1 MYRLILSP
9 QALKQLKTIKRAHQ
23 SAVKLTIEDIKENPS
38 IGKPLTRELTGRFSY
53 RVGLYRIIYKVN
65 QKDKIINI
73 LNAGHRSTV
82 YD

>member
-9 QALKQLKTIKRAHQ
+9 KALKQLKTIKQTHQ
-23 SAVKLTIEDIKENPS
+23 SAVKLAIEDIKEKPN

-53 RVGLYRIIYKVN
+53 RVSLYRIIYKVN
-65 QKDKIINI
+65 QKDKVINI